1 MVRLVPVNLTIRVRI
16 PEGDPDLAEAA
27 AQDVADDMA
36 EWFPG
41 SHTAYQVSP
50 A

>member
-1 MVRLVPVNLTIRVRI
+1 MPVNLTIRVRI
-16 PEGDPDLAEAA
+16 PDDDVNLAEAA

-41 SHTAYQVSP
+41 SQTAYQATAS
-50 A
+50 